1 MARNKLSDL
10 NDHLFEQLERLSD
23 EDLTEEQLEKE
34 IKRAK
39 AVSGIA
45 KILIDSGGLATK
57 KLDELYAE
65 LEEFYTGKKPNSTKP
80 KQLEKFHAE
89 GTE

>member
-1 MARNKLSDL
+1 MRLQSTIETDIALAKRKMLSP
-10 NDHLFEQLERLSD
+10 RLS
-23 EDLTEEQLEKE
+23 EQ
-34 IKRAK
+34 R
-39 AVSGIA
+39 
-45 KILIDSGGLATK
+45 LATK

-89 GTE
+89 GTEWVFL